1 MREFPGGGSY
11 VKKGLDENERH
22 SCWEEGVLFTCVWG
36 GTGPPNPSPVNPV
49 YVGIKP
55 KIPRDPI

>member
-1 MREFPGGGSY
+1 MR
-11 VKKGLDENERH
+11 VKDIPVGRKVCCLHVSG
-22 SCWEEGVLFTCVWG
+22 G